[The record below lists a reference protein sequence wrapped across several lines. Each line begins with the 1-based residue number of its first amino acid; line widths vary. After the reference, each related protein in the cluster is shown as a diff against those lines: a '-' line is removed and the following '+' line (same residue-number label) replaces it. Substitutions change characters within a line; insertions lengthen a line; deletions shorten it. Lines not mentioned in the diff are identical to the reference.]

1 MSDLHLKLLLKIISN
16 DTDTS
21 LLMKQGLTYAQIS
34 ILINNSISDGYI
46 EETEKLELALTQK
59 GLDVLDATNKRLSGS
74 KKENWISR
82 DDQHKIDKHNVED
95 IFLPT
100 MEESKNLI

>member
-1 MSDLHLKLLLKIISN
+1 MTDPHLKLLLKIISN

-34 ILINNSISDGYI
+34 KLINNSISDGYL
-46 EETEKLELALTQK
+46 EETDDLELTLTQK
-59 GLDVLDATNKRLSGS
+59 GLDVLEDTSSHLCGS
-74 KKENWISR
+74 KKQNWICR
-82 DDQHKIDKHNVED
+82 DEQHKIDKRNVED

-100 MEESKNLI
+100 LEESKNLI